1 MYNFS
6 TILVGSVLLAIAYIG
21 GIWIIS
27 KVVEY
32 WLDTLEQRKES
43 KRKID
48 VKAEGET
55 VVRLK
60 SKSKGL
66 KSRSITKKQL
76 RKNK

>member
-48 VKAEGET
+48 VKVEGET

-60 SKSKGL
+60 S
-66 KSRSITKKQL
+66 RPITKKQL
-76 RKNK
+76 RKTNKKR

>member
-43 KRKID
+43 KRKIN
-48 VKAEGET
+48 VKVEGET